1 MYRHQSFKPLS
12 PPTAENQRL
21 AYFLVILL
29 ISACGGEETA
39 NRPMIE
45 TVEGETFSTSR
56 LNYFPLTVGNRW
68 VYRNPDGTEWTREIT
83 NAKVIGDLRYHLS
96 RHNPANNARL
106 DFLKNPAYAATPHR
120 FVLLV
125 KDNGVRDAVQQ
136 AILRSGGENPNWKL
150 SHTFDGRTWQTQ
162 KNESALVYLFH
173 YRTSMVSH
181 HELLTLLRFPLVP
194 GQIYNSLNLNLSGSN
209 ETASEFHAFEASG
222 VISGE
227 VGHPESVHTPAGTFE
242 GCLKIQYQAK
252 VLSFETTEF
261 RNMLPQP
268 PPTKELESY
277 LRLLESD
284 IREELANL
292 MISVMSELGFET
304 VWLAPGVGPV
314 KIETPNGI
322 AELIDY
328 EVKAVASGQ

>member
-1 MYRHQSFKPLS
+1 MSIHRFFNRQSPLMNS
-12 PPTAENQRL
+12 AKGV
-21 AYFLVILL
+21 AILFNVL
-29 ISACGGEETA
+29 LMVGCGGGETP
-39 NRPMIE
+39 NRPIIE
-45 TVEGETFSTSR
+45 TVEGDTFNTSQP
-56 LNYFPLTVGNRW
+56 NYFPLTVGNRW
-68 VYRNPDGTEWTREIT
+68 VYRNPDGSEWTREIT
-83 NAKVIGDLRYHLS
+83 NAKVIGDLRYHFS
-96 RHNPANNARL
+96 SHNPPNNARV
-106 DFLKNPAYAATPHR
+106 DFLKNPAYSATPHR

-125 KDNGVRDAVQQ
+125 KNNGVRDAVRQT
-136 AILRSGGENPNWKL
+136 ILRSGGENPDWDL

-162 KNESALVYLFH
+162 KNESALVYLFS
-173 YRTSMVSH
+173 YGTSMVSH

-194 GQIYNSLNLNLSGSN
+194 GQIYNSLNLNLSGSD
-209 ETASEFHAFEASG
+209 ETASVFHAFEASG

-227 VGHPESVHTPAGTFE
+227 VGHPESVYTPEGTFE
-242 GCLKIQYQAK
+242 DCLKIQYQAK

-261 RNMLPQP
+261 RSMAGQP

-284 IREELANL
+284 IREELTNL

>member
-1 MYRHQSFKPLS
+1 MDKPVAETMGSESFNIVTPD
-12 PPTAENQRL
+12 
-21 AYFLVILL
+21 
-29 ISACGGEETA
+29 
-39 NRPMIE
+39 
-45 TVEGETFSTSR
+45 
-56 LNYFPLTVGNRW
+56 YFPIAVGNRW
-68 VYRNPDGTEWTREIT
+68 VYRNPDGSEWTREIT

-96 RHNPANNARL
+96 RHNPANNAHL
-106 DFLKNPAYAATPHR
+106 EFLKNPAYAATPHR

-162 KNESALVYLFH
+162 KDESALVYLFH
-173 YRTSMVSH
+173 YRTSIVSH